1 MIQPLNAEDAEDA
14 ADRRGKVVNENAI
27 GNEVLKSAM
36 KVHTSLGPGLLES
49 VYELCLVHELTKSGL
64 KAERQVAL
72 PLHYGGLEINGGFR
86 VDILVEGLVVIEVK
100 AVEKLMPVHKSQLL
114 TYSRLNGCK
123 LGYLLNFNIPH
134 MRDGIK
140 RVVNGL

>member
-1 MIQPLNAEDAEDA
+1 M
-14 ADRRGKVVNENAI
+14 NENAI

-49 VYELCLVHELTKSGL
+49 VYELCLVQELSKNGL
-64 KAERQVAL
+64 KVERQVAL
-72 PLHYGGLEINGGFR
+72 PVRYDGLEINGGFR
-86 VDILVEGLVVIEVK
+86 VDILVESLVVIEVK
-100 AVEKLMPVHKSQLL
+100 AVEKLLPVHKSQLL
-114 TYSRLNGCK
+114 TYLRLSGCK

>member
-1 MIQPLNAEDAEDA
+1 M
-14 ADRRGKVVNENAI
+14 NENAI

-36 KVHTSLGPGLLES
+36 KVHTSLGPGLLER
-49 VYELCLVHELTKSGL
+49 VYELCLVHELSKSGW

-72 PLHYGGLEINGGFR
+72 PVRYDGLEINGGFR
-86 VDILVEGLVVIEVK
+86 VDILVESLVVIEVK
-100 AVEKLMPVHKSQLL
+100 AVEKLLPVHKSQLL
-114 TYSRLNGCK
+114 TYLRLSGCK
-123 LGYLLNFNIPH
+123 LGHLLNFNIPH

>member
-1 MIQPLNAEDAEDA
+1 M
-14 ADRRGKVVNENAI
+14 VNENAI

-36 KVHTSLGPGLLES
+36 KVHTALGPGLLES
-49 VYELCLVHELTKSGL
+49 VYELCLVHELSKGGL

-72 PLHYGGLEINGGFR
+72 PVRYGGLEIDGGFR
-86 VDILVEGLVVIEVK
+86 VDMLVEDLVIVEIK
-100 AVEKLMPVHKSQLL
+100 AVEKLMTVHKSQLL
-114 TYSRLNGCK
+114 TYLRLSGCK
-123 LGYLLNFNIPH
+123 LGYLLNFNVSH

>member
-1 MIQPLNAEDAEDA
+1 VD
-14 ADRRGKVVNENAI
+14 ENAI

-49 VYELCLVHELTKSGL
+49 VYELCLVHELSKGGL

-72 PLHYGGLEINGGFR
+72 PVRYGGLEIDGGFR
-86 VDILVEGLVVIEVK
+86 VDMLVEDSVIVEIK

-114 TYSRLNGCK
+114 TYLRLGGCK
-123 LGYLLNFNIPH
+123 LGYLLNFNVAH

>member
-1 MIQPLNAEDAEDA
+1 M
-14 ADRRGKVVNENAI
+14 NENAI

-49 VYELCLVHELTKSGL
+49 VYELCLVQELSKNGL
-64 KAERQVAL
+64 KVERQGAL
-72 PLHYGGLEINGGFR
+72 PVRSGGLEINGGFR
-86 VDILVEGLVVIEVK
+86 VDILVESLVVIEVK
-100 AVEKLMPVHKSQLL
+100 AVEKLLPVHKSQLL
-114 TYSRLNGCK
+114 TYLRLSGCK

>member
-1 MIQPLNAEDAEDA
+1 M
-14 ADRRGKVVNENAI
+14 VNENAI

-36 KVHTSLGPGLLES
+36 KVHTALGPGLLES
-49 VYELCLVHELTKSGL
+49 VYELCLVHELLKGGL

-72 PLHYGGLEINGGFR
+72 PVRYGGLEIDGGFR
-86 VDILVEGLVVIEVK
+86 VDMLVGGLVIVEIK

-114 TYSRLNGCK
+114 TYLRLSGCK
-123 LGYLLNFNIPH
+123 LGYLLNFNVSH

>member
-1 MIQPLNAEDAEDA
+1 MD
-14 ADRRGKVVNENAI
+14 ENTI
-27 GNEVLKSAM
+27 GGEVLKSAM

-49 VYELCLVHELTKSGL
+49 VYELCLVHELSKSGL

-72 PLHYGGLEINGGFR
+72 PVRYDGLEINGGFR
-86 VDILVEGLVVIEVK
+86 VDILVGGLVVIEVK
-100 AVEKLMPVHKSQLL
+100 AVETLLPVHKSQLL
-114 TYSRLNGCK
+114 TYLRLSGCK

>member
-1 MIQPLNAEDAEDA
+1 
-14 ADRRGKVVNENAI
+14 VVNENAI

-49 VYELCLVHELTKSGL
+49 VYELCLVHELSKGGL
-64 KAERQVAL
+64 KAVRQVAL
-72 PLHYGGLEINGGFR
+72 PVRYGGLEIDGGFR
-86 VDILVEGLVVIEVK
+86 VDMLVEDLVIVEVK

-114 TYSRLNGCK
+114 TYLRLSGCK
-123 LGYLLNFNIPH
+123 LGYLLNFNVSH

>member
-1 MIQPLNAEDAEDA
+1 M
-14 ADRRGKVVNENAI
+14 NENAI

-49 VYELCLVHELTKSGL
+49 VYELCLVQELSKNGL
-64 KAERQVAL
+64 KVERQVAL
-72 PLHYGGLEINGGFR
+72 PVRYGGLEINGGFR
-86 VDILVEGLVVIEVK
+86 VDILVESLVVIEVK
-100 AVEKLMPVHKSQLL
+100 AVEKLLPVHKSQLL
-114 TYSRLNGCK
+114 TYLRLSGCK

>member
-1 MIQPLNAEDAEDA
+1 MRENQIGDVIV
-14 ADRRGKVVNENAI
+14 RGAMAVH
-27 GNEVLKSAM
+27 SA
-36 KVHTSLGPGLLES
+36 LGPGLLES
-49 VYELCLVHELTKSGL
+49 VYELCLVHELSKAGL

-72 PLHYGGLEINGGFR
+72 PVRYGGLEIDGGFR
-86 VDILVEGLVVIEVK
+86 VDMLVGDLVIVEIK

-114 TYSRLNGCK
+114 TYLRLSGCK
-123 LGYLLNFNIPH
+123 LGYLLNFNVSH